1 MPSEAVPRITLRD
14 AAEQLDV
21 HYMTVYR
28 RVRLGILPAVKVDG
42 AWWVDPA
49 DLKKPAPTPSTRGRR
64 KNDGVA
70 RPSIWR
76 DRLTGRMI
84 DGDLAGSWQVVE
96 AAMASGL
103 APADVYVDVLAPALH
118 TIGEA
123 WRAGRLGIDQEH
135 YASNVA
141 SSLIGR
147 MSARFNR
154 RGRKRGVVIVAMPP
168 GERHGLG
175 VAMVADLLRQD
186 GYEVRNLG
194 PDTPTRSLISAMGD
208 TDRLMAVVVSVV
220 DDGHRRA
227 AARLLDSA
235 RREAPSVPLIAGGF
249 AIRDDRSAIEIGAD
263 GWVADPRELGLLIE
277 TLQRS
282 SA

>member
-1 MPSEAVPRITLRD
+1 MPSEVADRITLRD
-14 AAEQLDV
+14 AAVQLGV

-42 AWWVDPA
+42 TWWVDPL
-49 DLKKPAPTPSTRGRR
+49 DLANAGATRSKPGRR
-64 KNDGVA
+64 KADA
-70 RPSIWR
+70 AASPTIWR
-76 DRLTGRMI
+76 ERLTGRMT

-103 APADVYVDVLAPALH
+103 TPADVYVDVLGPALH
-118 TIGEA
+118 GIGEA
-123 WRAGRLGIDQEH
+123 WRSGRLGIDQEH

-141 SSLIGR
+141 ASLIGR

-154 RGRKRGVVIVAMPP
+154 RGRTRGVVIVAMPP

-175 VAMVADLLRQD
+175 VGMVADLLRQD

-194 PDTPTRSLISAMGD
+194 ADTPARSLVSAMHD

-220 DDGHRRA
+220 GDGHRPA
-227 AARLLDSA
+227 AARLLGAA
-235 RREAPSVPLIAGGF
+235 RREDPTVPLLAGGF
-249 AIRDDRSAIEIGAD
+249 AIRDDRTAMEIGAD
-263 GWVADPRELGLLIE
+263 GWVADPRVLGRLIE
-277 TLQRS
+277 TLQPS

>member
-1 MPSEAVPRITLRD
+1 
-14 AAEQLDV
+14 
-21 HYMTVYR
+21 
-28 RVRLGILPAVKVDG
+28 
-42 AWWVDPA
+42 
-49 DLKKPAPTPSTRGRR
+49 
-64 KNDGVA
+64 
-70 RPSIWR
+70 
-76 DRLTGRMI
+76 
-84 DGDLAGSWQVVE
+84 
-96 AAMASGL
+96 
-103 APADVYVDVLAPALH
+103 
-118 TIGEA
+118 
-123 WRAGRLGIDQEH
+123 
-135 YASNVA
+135 
-141 SSLIGR
+141 
-147 MSARFNR
+147 
-154 RGRKRGVVIVAMPP
+154 MPP

-263 GWVADPRELGLLIE
+263 GWVADPRELGRLSE

>member
-1 MPSEAVPRITLRD
+1 MPSEAAPRITLRD
-14 AAEQLDV
+14 AAEQLGV

-42 AWWVDPA
+42 TWWVDPA
-49 DLKKPAPTPSTRGRR
+49 DLAKPAPHPSTRGRR
-64 KNDGVA
+64 KNDGIV
-70 RPSIWR
+70 RPSIWQ
-76 DRLTGRMI
+76 DRLAGRMVE
-84 DGDLAGSWQVVE
+84 GDLAGSWQIVE
-96 AAMASGL
+96 AAMAAGL
-103 APADVYVDVLAPALH
+103 SPADVYVDVLAPTLH

-123 WRAGRLGIDQEH
+123 WRSGRLGIDQEH

-175 VAMVADLLRQD
+175 AAMVADLLRQD

-194 PDTPTRSLISAMGD
+194 PDTPTASLVRAMGD

-227 AARLLDSA
+227 AARLLESA
-235 RREAPSVPLIAGGF
+235 RRAAPSIPLIAGGF
-249 AIRDDRSAIEIGAD
+249 AIRDDRSALEIGAD
-263 GWVADPRELGLLIE
+263 GWVADPRELGRLIE
-277 TLQRS
+277 ALQRS
-282 SA
+282 SS